1 MRKVTLYMKNKFSDV
16 FKKLRIKNK
25 YTQED
30 IANKFD
36 MTKTGISYWENGKS
50 EPSLEVIEKLA
61 ELFNVS
67 IDYLLGNSDTENDY
81 GIMHNR
87 TNVIGVVPAGVPL
100 EAIEDIIGEIE
111 YPSRFEDKE
120 VFALQIK
127 GDSMN
132 KVLPDGSIGLFEK
145 TDVLENGQIGAILV
159 NGYDATVKKFYRLT
173 DSYVLE
179 PLSFNPD
186 YQPIV
191 IKDGTDP
198 VSIVGKLLW
207 YCSKESLM

>member
-1 MRKVTLYMKNKFSDV
+1 MKNKFSDV

-50 EPSLEVIEKLA
+50 EPSLEVIEKLS

-81 GIMHNR
+81 RIMHNR